1 MDTQF
6 TETTLN
12 TLATEP
18 GADFITDDVLVADPI
33 METQP
38 ATGTSPATTDS
49 QESGSS
55 QSPDLPDGFTEAPQ
69 DPEHM
74 DLGKV
79 KKYAKWI
86 KIYRNVSDDKG
97 DFLDDKKLELK
108 AKKLCDD
115 LASMDLKLEEAPQLW
130 IDRITQLVRE
140 EYIPAVN
147 RAENN
152 SIGILT
158 KYRIRHGLLL
168 NFQKILVKKHLK
180 KNWVVWF
187 VETYGPRMLRSAQ
200 DYMRIAEVSNAIRYA
215 VFGKERLL
223 GIVKNL
229 PETDVADPIGDFLL
243 ANGIEFDPNVEPDHE
258 EIRVQADI
266 AIARMSFNKNS
277 LQEVPDD
284 KLEAFIRG
292 GNHVKPAIVE
302 ELKRVKAANNDLNRH
317 MEILIER
324 KGKTTKDEPSKAESY
339 RKTLDKFLELTEEA
353 MKDSIYLRAIDHD
366 LYQRLK
372 AKVLE
377 LEARFTDSASR

>member
-1 MDTQF
+1 METQF
-6 TETTLN
+6 AEATGN
-12 TLATEP
+12 TLAKEP
-18 GADFITDDVLVADPI
+18 DVNFITDDVLVADPI
-33 METQP
+33 TETPP
-38 ATGTSPATTDS
+38 ATETSPATTDS
-49 QESGSS
+49 QDSGSS
-55 QSPDLPDGFTEAPQ
+55 QSSELPAGVTEAPQ
-69 DPEHM
+69 DSEHM
-74 DLGKV
+74 DLGKI
-79 KKYAKWI
+79 KKYDSWVKT
-86 KIYRNVSDDKG
+86 YLVVSDDNG
-97 DFLDDKKLELK
+97 DLLGDKMLELK

-115 LASMDLKLEEAPQLW
+115 LASMDLRLEENPQLW
-130 IDRITQLVRE
+130 INRITQLVQE
-140 EYIPAVN
+140 DYIPAVN

-168 NFQKILVKKHLK
+168 NFQKVLVKKHLK
-180 KNWVVWF
+180 DKWVVWF
-187 VETYGPRMLRSAQ
+187 VKTYGPRMLRSAQ

-229 PETDVADPIGDFLL
+229 PETDATDPIGDFLRD
-243 ANGIEFDPNVEPDHE
+243 NGIEFDPNVEPDHE

-266 AIARMSFNKNS
+266 AIARMSFDKNG

-292 GNHVKPAIVE
+292 GNQVKPAIIE

-324 KGKTTKDEPSKAESY
+324 KGKTTRDEQSKAESY
-339 RKTLDKFLELTEEA
+339 RKTLDKFLDLTEEA
-353 MKDSIYLRAIDHD
+353 MNDSLYLGAIDHE